1 MTFLKAV
8 LQHCTGASELQI
20 NKDNS
25 NKETSDSAFLEH
37 MKGLQS
43 MTATLHAS
51 DQQAGQQDCDF
62 PAAYRLCSTERIQH
76 AFILSYVLD
85 VTDMAWQTTQ
95 NRALGMAGKCPLS
108 QHVSF
113 PSSHIIFH
121 QSQLKTDSSKS
132 RQNSPQKRENKDL
145 TEWLSCAT
153 NYKL

>member
-51 DQQAGQQDCDF
+51 D
-62 PAAYRLCSTERIQH
+62 
-76 AFILSYVLD
+76 
-85 VTDMAWQTTQ
+85 
-95 NRALGMAGKCPLS
+95 
-108 QHVSF
+108 
-113 PSSHIIFH
+113 
-121 QSQLKTDSSKS
+121 
-132 RQNSPQKRENKDL
+132 
-145 TEWLSCAT
+145 
-153 NYKL
+153 